1 MSDVLT
7 IQQLVEGFQREI
19 LGQEQQALTRL
30 VSAYERTYRQLV
42 REQDA
47 LLEIM
52 QAKRDA
58 GETITAAM
66 VKKDRRY
73 RELIEQTQAEMDK
86 YAAVLEDV
94 VRGGQGDAFALGL
107 AHSEQT
113 IQYGLS
119 SLPEP
124 YRSQIV
130 GTLNRIPNEAV
141 QAMVA
146 ALQEDSPLWSETLTS
161 FGADAA
167 QGVADALLKGILSG
181 KGPAAIARDMMT
193 VWGIPLTRAMTISRT
208 ETIRAHRAA
217 VMAGYRANSHV
228 AKGWTWM
235 SAQDNRVCMSCTA
248 MHGTHHPLTET
259 LEDHPNGRCYALAD
273 TVTWRDL
280 GIDMDE
286 VEDEPIISGEDWF
299 KAQPESVQ
307 REMMGPGKYEAWVN
321 GQFKFGQLSHYTYDE
336 RWGGMF
342 TEATLEQLGVK
353 AE

>member
-1 MSDVLT
+1 MTDVLT

-19 LGQEQQALTRL
+19 LSQERQALQRL
-30 VSAYERTYRQLV
+30 VSAYERTYRQLA

-47 LLEIM
+47 LIELM

-66 VKKDRRY
+66 VRKDKRY

-86 YAAVLEDV
+86 YAAILEDV
-94 VRGGQGDAFALGL
+94 VRGGQDSAFMLGL
-107 AHSEQT
+107 THSEQS

-119 SLPEP
+119 RLPEP
-124 YRSQIV
+124 YRSQIT
-130 GTLNRIPNEAV
+130 GTLNRMPSEAV
-141 QAMVA
+141 KAMVA
-146 ALQEDSPLWSETLTS
+146 ALQEDSPLWSETLAS

-167 QGVADALLKGILSG
+167 QGVADALLKGLLSG
-181 KGPAAIARDMMT
+181 KGPAAIARELT
-193 VWGIPLTRAMTISRT
+193 TAWGIPLTRAMTISRT

-217 VMAGYRANSHV
+217 VMAGYRSNSHV
-228 AKGWTWM
+228 VKGWTWM
-235 SAQDNRVCMSCTA
+235 SALDNRVCGSCLA

-259 LEDHPNGRCYALAD
+259 LDDHPNGRCYALAD

-286 VEDEPIISGEDWF
+286 VEDEPIVAGEEWF
-299 KAQPESVQ
+299 KSQPESVQ
-307 REMMGPGKYEAWVN
+307 REMMGPGKYQAWVD
-321 GQFKFGQLSHYTYDE
+321 GKFAFGQLAHSTYDK
-336 RWGGMF
+336 RWGRTF
-342 TEATLEQLGVK
+342 TEATLEQLLG